1 MIMKWKKK
9 TTFLIFPGSFTC
21 VPGFTFSIYLYI
33 SIVLLVFRNGS
44 GTFASTG
51 IAYGA
56 QKAWLMNATLR
67 DNILFGTPYNP
78 GR

>member
-1 MIMKWKKK
+1 MIMKWK
-9 TTFLIFPGSFTC
+9 TIFIIFPGSFTC
-21 VPGFTFSIYLYI
+21 VPGFTVSIYRYI
-33 SIVLLVFRNGS
+33 SIVLLVFRDGS